1 MPNTDDKPKRGPGRP
16 RKSEAEKKTPTRK
29 GRKPSST
36 PTRTRKTP
44 THTPTQETPTPTPTR
59 KSEEN
64 TPYTNEGIPPVDVG
78 ELAPVEDAKPVKK
91 KDGRGNTTNFPNMR
105 NGLGSTMEDKL
116 MIGAYIRQVCKAFNM
131 PRVKSDEELI
141 QRIDEY
147 FEMCA
152 EAGQFPTM
160 EEVQLYTG
168 YHARIF
174 KDWIEGK
181 SKGFSP
187 ETAKIAAK
195 VSDMLKSIDA
205 KLVIS
210 GKMNP
215 IPYIFR
221 AKNYY
226 GMSDKTEHVITAN
239 PGDNEDMSAEE
250 IARRYIVEDDNSI
263 ETTPDSV
270 E

>member
-1 MPNTDDKPKRGPGRP
+1 MIMPKTDDKPKRGPGRP
-16 RKSEAEKKTPTRK
+16 RKSEAEKKKGKKTTPT
-29 GRKPSST
+29 S
-36 PTRTRKTP
+36 TRTRKTP
-44 THTPTQETPTPTPTR
+44 THTPTRETPTPTPTR
-59 KSEEN
+59 KSDGN
-64 TPYTNEGIPPVDVG
+64 TPYENEGIPPIDTGELESVG
-78 ELAPVEDAKPVKK
+78 EGDMPIQGMMRKSGKTLPQS
-91 KDGRGNTTNFPNMR
+91 RGQ
-105 NGLGSTMEDKL
+105 LGVTLEDKL

-131 PRVKSDEELI
+131 PKVKSDEELI
-141 QRIDEY
+141 QRIDDY

-152 EAGQFPTM
+152 ESGQFPTM
-160 EEVQLYTG
+160 EEIQLYTG

-174 KDWIEGK
+174 SDWIQGK

-195 VSDMLKSIDA
+195 VSDMIKAFDA
-205 KLVIS
+205 KLVTS

-250 IARRYIVEDDNSI
+250 IARRYIVEDDNTI